1 MVAHRPHPRRGHQAP
16 HCVEFLERM
25 EAALLYSL
33 WKELP
38 AAADSGPRTF
48 EAFMPW
54 AGLLRDF
61 NEIDQHLL
69 DAQSALQNL
78 CDIEGIEDWSFGDP
92 DSLKPGQQAFFRP
105 VHATRT
111 YAAFT
116 AALAEREARLHG
128 LLAREAANV
137 PISATTIT
145 SSLVV

>member
-1 MVAHRPHPRRGHQAP
+1 
-16 HCVEFLERM
+16 M
-25 EAALLYSL
+25 EGLALLYSL

-54 AGLLRDF
+54 GRIALRDF

-69 DAQSALQNL
+69 DAQSVFQNL

-92 DSLKPGQQAFFRP
+92 DSLKPGQQAFLRQYMQLGP
-105 VHATRT
+105 L

-116 AALAEREARLHG
+116 AALAERSKVTLGCWPAGGERPHFRRLRSRLHWWDERPHPG
-128 LLAREAANV
+128 RDA
-137 PISATTIT
+137 ISQGI
-145 SSLVV
+145 